1 LRGLIITWCPKSDVC
16 QMIRWYLS
24 TGFWGDRNRSG
35 VFQSSLGQGTSRCFS
50 HSSQMM
56 ALCRSLL
63 FSLSWRSGSMKR
75 HLVPACVCSYTHSHA
90 CITFFDGLGQQ
101 HYFRDGRVHLLTA
114 GCMLGCILPSPERP
128 IAVTEARRTPPHRSI
143 TQDPLLSD
151 AARDTCHDA
160 Q

>member
-1 LRGLIITWCPKSDVC
+1 
-16 QMIRWYLS
+16 MIRLVPFNRVLGRS
-24 TGFWGDRNRSG
+24 EPLWGISG
-35 VFQSSLGQGTSRCFS
+35 SSLGQGTSRCFSRPLQLS